1 MKRFARGMISLAA
14 AMLVS
19 SVTSIGAW
27 AEDVQLLPPGLIA
40 PSSKDIIPEGK
51 FKKAPPWKI
60 GLAFPGVGN
69 TWIVQMLQE
78 MKYEASLNKNIGEFT
93 VLEADWKPAKQVAD
107 IEDLMARN
115 VDLLIVAPIA
125 FPVVAAQ
132 VDKAVAKGIPV
143 VVFGA
148 SNGELNGTLEVFG
161 GGGAF
166 GRVGGEFLAK
176 ELKGKG
182 SIWAVRGVAGVGEEV
197 LRYEGFKKAIA
208 GTDIKIV
215 AEVFGDWN
223 YAKSKQL
230 CENLVLSGKPVDG
243 IWFSGAEM
251 TRACIEVFKEAGKPL
266 VPMTGEGN
274 NGFFKIWKSSGV
286 KSVAPVFT
294 PGLGPAVVRASVAL
308 LEGKQMYKGY
318 FSDPAPIT
326 NADIDKYYRPDLN
339 DAYWV
344 PSTLPEAKLKELFGK

>member
-1 MKRFARGMISLAA
+1 MSLTDRQEAPFDLAMRRRSDVMRDDLPNHETEQRGGSMRRISR
-14 AMLVS
+14 AMLSLSAALFIS
-19 SVTSIGAW
+19 SVTSAGAW
-27 AEDVQLLPPGLIA
+27 AEDVQLLPPGLIE
-40 PSSKDIIPEGK
+40 PSSKEIIPEGK
-51 FKKAPPWKI
+51 FKKAPPWRI

-78 MKYEASLNKNIGEFT
+78 MKYEASLHKDIGEFT

-176 ELKGKG
+176 ELGGKG

-197 LRYEGFKKAIA
+197 LRYEGFKKAIEK
-208 GTDIKIV
+208 TDIKIV

-230 CENLVLSGKPVDG
+230 
-243 IWFSGAEM
+243 
-251 TRACIEVFKEAGKPL
+251 
-266 VPMTGEGN
+266 
-274 NGFFKIWKSSGV
+274 
-286 KSVAPVFT
+286 
-294 PGLGPAVVRASVAL
+294 
-308 LEGKQMYKGY
+308 
-318 FSDPAPIT
+318 
-326 NADIDKYYRPDLN
+326 
-339 DAYWV
+339 
-344 PSTLPEAKLKELFGK
+344 